1 MYRGIVINC
10 SISPYLCNLHAFL
23 SSYLHYLEVNMYK
36 IEFIPTGHIFE
47 LPDLTAEELKEKFP
61 EDYKILEKNGKK
73 FKDKIKKKAVV
84 NNGSIYDLVVE
95 KG

>member
-1 MYRGIVINC
+1 
-10 SISPYLCNLHAFL
+10 
-23 SSYLHYLEVNMYK
+23 MYK

-47 LPDLTAEELKEKFP
+47 LPDITAQELKEKFP

-73 FKDKIKKKAVV
+73 FKDKIKKKTVV
-84 NNGSIYDLVVE
+84 SNGLIYDLVVE

>member
-1 MYRGIVINC
+1 
-10 SISPYLCNLHAFL
+10 
-23 SSYLHYLEVNMYK
+23 MYK

-73 FKDKIKKKAVV
+73 FKYKIKKKALV
-84 NNGSIYDLVVE
+84 NKGSIYDLVVE

>member
-1 MYRGIVINC
+1 
-10 SISPYLCNLHAFL
+10 
-23 SSYLHYLEVNMYK
+23 MYK

-47 LPDLTAEELKEKFP
+47 LPNLTAEELKEKFP

-73 FKDKIKKKAVV
+73 FRDRVKKKVTI